1 MITPFSETTLSAALS
16 NNELKDIFNTE
27 EFTNASRAK
36 ISTAKVKKSAQ
47 EGKAVMLD

>member
-1 MITPFSETTLSAALS
+1 MITSFSETTLSAALS

-36 ISTAKVKKSAQ
+36 ISTAKVKKVLRREKQ
-47 EGKAVMLD
+47 